1 MGTTRCIYFLPYWS
15 QSVPTIMILL
25 DPQPSHEVGNFTI
38 PILQMRKRGAR
49 GLTSEK
55 VHSPLLIPKS
65 FLLWNLT
72 FTNTLSERPLP
83 SPLPFPT
90 RVFNPSEP
98 SMCPS
103 PRKCTPRLTVHTDLA
118 FSVYCSFSPGCSQS
132 PQDLMLWSQCNM
144 KGGRAEWL
152 RGRA

>member
-1 MGTTRCIYFLPYWS
+1 METTCCIYFLAYWS

-25 DPQPSHEVGNFTI
+25 DPQPSHEVGDFTI
-38 PILQMRKRGAR
+38 PILQMGQCGAR

-90 RVFNPSEP
+90 QVLNPSEP

-103 PRKCTPRLTVHTDLA
+103 PRKFTPRLAVRIDLA
-118 FSVYCSFSPGCSQS
+118 FPLSPAPFPLGTHSHC
-132 PQDLMLWSQCNM
+132 
-144 KGGRAEWL
+144 RT
-152 RGRA
+152 